1 MAHGKKRKTAN
12 ESLLDAVRQGDFVAV
27 RHYIEDEGAD
37 IEARDQRNRT
47 ALHIATEHGF
57 TLCIEA
63 LIDLGA
69 RIDPTDHQKA
79 TPLMIAAERG
89 LTDTV
94 NLLLA
99 NGADIMLKNAKG
111 QTAFHIGGEKPATK
125 DTLKKAW
132 MAALDKHPLD
142 LDVAT
147 KNAVPIRKP
156 LSLKAAAPP
165 Q

>member
-1 MAHGKKRKTAN
+1 M
-12 ESLLDAVRQGDFVAV
+12 
-27 RHYIEDEGAD
+27 
-37 IEARDQRNRT
+37 
-47 ALHIATEHGF
+47 HIATEHGF

-89 LTDTV
+89 LTETV

-132 MAALDKHPLD
+132 LAALDKHPLD

-156 LSLKAAAPP
+156 VTLKPAAPP